1 MKIEDLKIAIDSV
14 MNDSYSLQL
23 YFVLKQDGQFIL
35 RLADLEDDSAAPEL
49 KVLFTDNI
57 RSRILENDDLQFCQ
71 LSTDDERANAIYHYD
86 YETYPDELGVFKDFN
101 IVTAISTIPKF
112 NFTQDDLGMLFG
124 YIIYIGTMQNGIV
137 LFKKHFPISLI
148 KRDSFLLGAV
158 KDKRRFEKVSGED
171 IIRMNGSMHLL
182 KVNDQIY
189 VMDVK
194 MLERNMGFTELIQ
207 KAAEQTLAS
216 IEELGILEDIE
227 VLKDSVA
234 ETSFARKL
242 SKVKRTSPIFKL
254 GISKETIIQFTK
266 TTAELAGKFKY
277 SEDGLTIRLD
287 TKKSKD
293 AFLKLMNDAFLRS
306 ELTKQYYE
314 ASAKDQLIA
323 EKNGLPVVKT

>member
-1 MKIEDLKIAIDSV
+1 MKIEELKANIDSV

-23 YFVLKQDGQFIL
+23 YFVLKQNNQFVL

-49 KVLFTDNI
+49 ENLFADNI
-57 RSRILENDDLQFCQ
+57 RNQVLENDDLVLRQ
-71 LSTDDERANAIYHYD
+71 LSTDDERDNAIYHYD
-86 YETYPDELGVFKDFN
+86 YETYPDELGAFKDFN
-101 IVTAISTIPKF
+101 IRTARSATPKF
-112 NFTQDDLGMLFG
+112 DFSKDDLGTLFG

-171 IIRMNGSMHLL
+171 IIRMNGSIQLL
-182 KVNDQIY
+182 KVNEQIY
-189 VMDVK
+189 VLDIK

-207 KAAEQTLAS
+207 KAAAQTVIS
-216 IEELGILEDIE
+216 IEELGILEDIKG
-227 VLKDSVA
+227 LKDSVA
-234 ETSFARKL
+234 EASFARKL

-254 GISKETIIQFTK
+254 GITKETIVEFTK

-277 SEDGLTIRLD
+277 SADGLTIRLD

-323 EKNGLPVVKT
+323 E

>member
-1 MKIEDLKIAIDSV
+1 MRIEEVKESIGSV
-14 MNDSYSLQL
+14 LNDSYSMQL
-23 YFVLKQDGQFIL
+23 YFVLKREDQFVL
-35 RLADLEDDSAAPEL
+35 RLADLEDDSAAPE
-49 KVLFTDNI
+49 VQALFTGNI
-57 RSRILENDDLQFCQ
+57 RNKILENEDLQLCQ

-86 YETYPDELGVFKDFN
+86 YETYPDELGVFKNFN
-101 IVTAISTIPKF
+101 IKSATASIPKF
-112 NFTQDDLGMLFG
+112 DFTQDDLGTLFG
-124 YIIYIGTMQNGIV
+124 YIIYVGSMQNGIV

-171 IIRMNGSMHLL
+171 IIRINGSAHLL
-182 KVNDQIY
+182 KVNDEIY

-194 MLERNMGFTELIQ
+194 ILERNMGFTKLIQ
-207 KAAEQTLAS
+207 KAAEQTLTA
-216 IEELGILEDIE
+216 IEELSILEDIE
-227 VLKDSVA
+227 VLKDSA
-234 ETSFARKL
+234 SETSFARKL

-254 GISKETIIQFTK
+254 GISKETIIEFTK

-287 TKKSKD
+287 TKKSKE

-314 ASAKDQLIA
+314 ASAKDQLSA
-323 EKNGLPVVKT
+323 E

>member
-1 MKIEDLKIAIDSV
+1 MRIEEVKESIGSV
-14 MNDSYSLQL
+14 LNDSYSMQL
-23 YFVLKQDGQFIL
+23 YFVLKRENQFVL
-35 RLADLEDDSAAPEL
+35 RLADLEDDSAAPE
-49 KVLFTDNI
+49 VQALFTGNI
-57 RSRILENDDLQFCQ
+57 RNQILENEDLQLCQ

-86 YETYPDELGVFKDFN
+86 YETYPDELGVFKNFN
-101 IVTAISTIPKF
+101 IKSATASIPKF
-112 NFTQDDLGMLFG
+112 DFTQDDLGTLFG
-124 YIIYIGTMQNGIV
+124 YIIYVGSMQNGIV

-171 IIRMNGSMHLL
+171 IIRINGSAHLL

-194 MLERNMGFTELIQ
+194 ILERNMGFTKLIQ
-207 KAAEQTLAS
+207 KAAEQTLTA

-227 VLKDSVA
+227 VLKDSA
-234 ETSFARKL
+234 SETSFARKL

-254 GISKETIIQFTK
+254 AISKETIIEFTK

-287 TKKSKD
+287 TKKSKE

-314 ASAKDQLIA
+314 ASAKDQLSA
-323 EKNGLPVVKT
+323 E

>member
-1 MKIEDLKIAIDSV
+1 MKIEELKANIDSV

-23 YFVLKQDGQFIL
+23 YFVLRQDNQFVL

-49 KVLFTDNI
+49 EALFTDNI
-57 RSRILENDDLQFCQ
+57 RNRVLENDDLALCQ
-71 LSTDDERANAIYHYD
+71 LSTDDERDNAIYHYD

-101 IVTAISTIPKF
+101 ITTAISVTPKF
-112 NFTQDDLGMLFG
+112 DFSKDDLGTLFG

-171 IIRMNGSMHLL
+171 IIRMNGSIQLL
-182 KVNDQIY
+182 KVNEQIY
-189 VMDVK
+189 VLNIK
-194 MLERNMGFTELIQ
+194 MLERNMGFTELIH
-207 KAAEQTLAS
+207 KAAAQTVTS

-234 ETSFARKL
+234 EVSFARKL

-254 GISKETIIQFTK
+254 GITKETIVEFTK

-277 SEDGLTIRLD
+277 SADGLTIRLD

-323 EKNGLPVVKT
+323 E

>member
-1 MKIEDLKIAIDSV
+1 MKIEDLKANIDSV

-23 YFVLKQDGQFIL
+23 YFVLKQDEQFIL
-35 RLADLEDDSAAPEL
+35 RLADLEDDFAAPEL
-49 KVLFTDNI
+49 EALFTNYI
-57 RSRILENDDLQFCQ
+57 RNQILENDDLTLCR
-71 LSTDDERANAIYHYD
+71 LSTDDERDNAIYLYD
-86 YETYPDELGVFKDFN
+86 YETYPEELGVFRNFS
-101 IVTAISTIPKF
+101 IGTAISTVPKF
-112 NFTQDDLGMLFG
+112 NFTQDDLGTLFG

-158 KDKRRFEKVSGED
+158 KDKQRFEKVSGED
-171 IIRMNGSMHLL
+171 IIRMNGSVQLL
-182 KVNDQIY
+182 KISDQIY
-189 VMDVK
+189 VLNIK

-207 KAAEQTLAS
+207 KAAAQTVTS

-227 VLKDSVA
+227 VLKDSA
-234 ETSFARKL
+234 TETSFARKL

-254 GISKETIIQFTK
+254 GITKETIVEFTK

-277 SEDGLTIRLD
+277 SADGLAIRLD

-323 EKNGLPVVKT
+323 E

>member
-1 MKIEDLKIAIDSV
+1 MRIEEVKESIGSV
-14 MNDSYSLQL
+14 LNDSYSMQL
-23 YFVLKQDGQFIL
+23 YFVLKREDQFVL
-35 RLADLEDDSAAPEL
+35 RLAAHEDASAAPE
-49 KVLFTDNI
+49 VQALFTGNI
-57 RSRILENDDLQFCQ
+57 RNKILENEDLQLCQ

-86 YETYPDELGVFKDFN
+86 YETYPDELGVFKNFN
-101 IVTAISTIPKF
+101 IKSATASIPKF
-112 NFTQDDLGMLFG
+112 DFTQDDLGTLFG
-124 YIIYIGTMQNGIV
+124 YIIYVGSMQNGIV

-171 IIRMNGSMHLL
+171 IIRINGSAHLL
-182 KVNDQIY
+182 KVNDEIY

-194 MLERNMGFTELIQ
+194 ILERNMGFTKLIQ
-207 KAAEQTLAS
+207 KAAEQTLTA

-227 VLKDSVA
+227 VLKDSA
-234 ETSFARKL
+234 SETSFARKL

-254 GISKETIIQFTK
+254 GISKETIIEFTK

-287 TKKSKD
+287 TKKSKE

-314 ASAKDQLIA
+314 ASAKDQLSA
-323 EKNGLPVVKT
+323 E

>member
-1 MKIEDLKIAIDSV
+1 MKIEDLKANIDAV

-23 YFVLKQDGQFIL
+23 YFVLKQNGEYVL

-49 KVLFTDNI
+49 ETLFADNI
-57 RSRILENDDLQFCQ
+57 KSQILENEDLSLCQ
-71 LSTDDERANAIYHYD
+71 LSTDDERDNAIYRYD
-86 YETYPDELGVFKDFN
+86 YETYPDELGVFKNFN
-101 IVTAISTIPKF
+101 ITTATSEIPKF
-112 NFTQDDLGMLFG
+112 DFTQDDLGMLFG
-124 YIIYIGTMQNGIV
+124 YIIYLGTMQNGIV

-171 IIRMNGSMHLL
+171 IIRMNGSIQLL

-189 VMDVK
+189 VLDIK

-207 KAAEQTLAS
+207 KAAAQTVAS
-216 IEELGILEDIE
+216 IEELGILEDID
-227 VLKDSVA
+227 VLTDAVA

-254 GISKETIIQFTK
+254 GITKETIVEFTK
-266 TTAELAGKFKY
+266 TTAELSGKFKY
-277 SEDGLTIRLD
+277 SADGLTIRLD

-306 ELTKQYYE
+306 ELTQQYYE

-323 EKNGLPVVKT
+323 E

>member
-1 MKIEDLKIAIDSV
+1 MRIEEVKESIGSV
-14 MNDSYSLQL
+14 LNDSYSMQL
-23 YFVLKQDGQFIL
+23 YFVLKREDQFVL
-35 RLADLEDDSAAPEL
+35 RLADLEDDSAAPE
-49 KVLFTDNI
+49 VQALFTGNI
-57 RSRILENDDLQFCQ
+57 RNQILENEDLQLCQ

-86 YETYPDELGVFKDFN
+86 YETYPDELGVFKNFN
-101 IVTAISTIPKF
+101 IKSATASIPKF
-112 NFTQDDLGMLFG
+112 DFTQDDLGTLFG
-124 YIIYIGTMQNGIV
+124 YIIYVGSMQNGIV

-171 IIRMNGSMHLL
+171 IIRINGSAHLL

-194 MLERNMGFTELIQ
+194 ILERNMGFTKLIQ
-207 KAAEQTLAS
+207 KAAEQTLTA

-227 VLKDSVA
+227 VLKDSA
-234 ETSFARKL
+234 SETSFARKL

-254 GISKETIIQFTK
+254 AISKETIIEFTK

-287 TKKSKD
+287 TKKSKE

-314 ASAKDQLIA
+314 ASAKDQLSA
-323 EKNGLPVVKT
+323 E

>member
-1 MKIEDLKIAIDSV
+1 MKIEELKANIDSV
-14 MNDSYSLQL
+14 MNASYSLQL
-23 YFVLKQDGQFIL
+23 YFVLKQDNQFVL

-49 KVLFTDNI
+49 EKLFVDNI
-57 RSRILENDDLQFCQ
+57 RNQVLENNDLVLCQ
-71 LSTDDERANAIYHYD
+71 LSTDDERDNAIYHYD

-101 IVTAISTIPKF
+101 ITTAISATPKF
-112 NFTQDDLGMLFG
+112 DFTKDDLGTLFG

-171 IIRMNGSMHLL
+171 IIRMNGSIQLL
-182 KVNDQIY
+182 KVNEQIY
-189 VMDVK
+189 VLNIK

-207 KAAEQTLAS
+207 KAAAQTVTS

-234 ETSFARKL
+234 EASFARKL

-254 GISKETIIQFTK
+254 GITKETIVEFTK

-277 SEDGLTIRLD
+277 SADGLTIRLD

-323 EKNGLPVVKT
+323 E

>member
-1 MKIEDLKIAIDSV
+1 MKIEDLKANIDSV

-23 YFVLKQDGQFIL
+23 YFVLKQDGQFVL

-49 KVLFTDNI
+49 EALFTNNI
-57 RSRILENDDLQFCQ
+57 RNQILENDDLMLCQ
-71 LSTDDERANAIYHYD
+71 LSTDDERDNAIYHYD
-86 YETYPDELGVFKDFN
+86 YETYPEELGVFKNFS
-101 IVTAISTIPKF
+101 IATAVSTVPKF
-112 NFTQDDLGMLFG
+112 NFKQDDLGALFG

-158 KDKRRFEKVSGED
+158 KDKQRFEKVTGED
-171 IIRMNGSMHLL
+171 IIRMNGSVQLL
-182 KVNDQIY
+182 KVNEQIY
-189 VMDVK
+189 VLNIK
-194 MLERNMGFTELIQ
+194 MLERNMGFTELIHR
-207 KAAEQTLAS
+207 AAAQTVTS

-234 ETSFARKL
+234 EVSFARKL

-254 GISKETIIQFTK
+254 GITKETIVEFTK

-277 SEDGLTIRLD
+277 SADGLTIRLD

-323 EKNGLPVVKT
+323 E

>member
-1 MKIEDLKIAIDSV
+1 
-14 MNDSYSLQL
+14 
-23 YFVLKQDGQFIL
+23 
-35 RLADLEDDSAAPEL
+35 
-49 KVLFTDNI
+49 
-57 RSRILENDDLQFCQ
+57 
-71 LSTDDERANAIYHYD
+71 
-86 YETYPDELGVFKDFN
+86 
-101 IVTAISTIPKF
+101 
-112 NFTQDDLGMLFG
+112 
-124 YIIYIGTMQNGIV
+124 MQNGIV

-171 IIRMNGSMHLL
+171 IIRINGSAHLL
-182 KVNDQIY
+182 KVNDEIY

-194 MLERNMGFTELIQ
+194 ILERNMGFTKLIQ
-207 KAAEQTLAS
+207 KAAEQTLTA

-227 VLKDSVA
+227 VLKDSA
-234 ETSFARKL
+234 SETSFARKL

-254 GISKETIIQFTK
+254 GISKETIIEFTK

-287 TKKSKD
+287 TKKSKE

-314 ASAKDQLIA
+314 ASAKDQLSA
-323 EKNGLPVVKT
+323 E

>member
-1 MKIEDLKIAIDSV
+1 MKIEELKASIDSV

-23 YFVLKQDGQFIL
+23 YFVLKQNGEYVL
-35 RLADLEDDSAAPEL
+35 RLANLEDNSAKPEL
-49 KVLFTDNI
+49 ETLFTDNI
-57 RSRILENDDLQFCQ
+57 KGRILGNEDLSLCQ
-71 LSTDDERANAIYHYD
+71 LSTDDERDNAIYHYD

-101 IVTAISTIPKF
+101 IATAILESPPPKF
-112 NFTQDDLGMLFG
+112 DFSKDDLGTLFG
-124 YIIYIGTMQNGIV
+124 YIIYIGNMQNNGIV

-158 KDKRRFEKVSGED
+158 KDKQRFEKVSGED
-171 IIRMNGSMHLL
+171 IIRMNGSVQFL

-189 VMDVK
+189 VLDIK

-207 KAAEQTLAS
+207 KAAAQTATS

-227 VLKDSVA
+227 VLKDSIT

-254 GISKETIIQFTK
+254 GITKETIVEFTK

-277 SEDGLTIRLD
+277 SADGLTIRLD

-323 EKNGLPVVKT
+323 ERMS

>member
-1 MKIEDLKIAIDSV
+1 MRIEDVKESIGSV
-14 MNDSYSLQL
+14 LNDSYSMQL
-23 YFVLKQDGQFIL
+23 YFVLKREDQFVL
-35 RLADLEDDSAAPEL
+35 RLADLEDDSAAPEVQAL
-49 KVLFTDNI
+49 FTGNIRNKVL
-57 RSRILENDDLQFCQ
+57 ENEDLQLCQ

-86 YETYPDELGVFKDFN
+86 YETYPDELGVFKNFN
-101 IVTAISTIPKF
+101 IKSATASIPKF
-112 NFTQDDLGMLFG
+112 DFTQDDLGTLFG
-124 YIIYIGTMQNGIV
+124 YIIYVGSMQNGIV

-171 IIRMNGSMHLL
+171 IIRINGSAHLL
-182 KVNDQIY
+182 KVNDEIY

-194 MLERNMGFTELIQ
+194 ILERNMGFTKLIQ
-207 KAAEQTLAS
+207 KAAEQTLTA

-227 VLKDSVA
+227 VLKDSA
-234 ETSFARKL
+234 SETSFARKL

-254 GISKETIIQFTK
+254 GISKETIIEFTK

-287 TKKSKD
+287 TKKSKE

-314 ASAKDQLIA
+314 ASAKDQLSA
-323 EKNGLPVVKT
+323 E

>member
-1 MKIEDLKIAIDSV
+1 MKIEELKAKIDSV

-23 YFVLKQDGQFIL
+23 YFVLKQDNQFVL

-49 KVLFTDNI
+49 EKLFINNI
-57 RSRILENDDLQFCQ
+57 RSQVLENDDLTLCQ
-71 LSTDDERANAIYHYD
+71 LSTDDERYNAIYHYD
-86 YETYPDELGVFKDFN
+86 YENYPDELGVFKDFN
-101 IVTAISTIPKF
+101 ITTAISTTPKF
-112 NFTQDDLGMLFG
+112 DFSKDDLGTLFG

-171 IIRMNGSMHLL
+171 IIRMNGEVQLL
-182 KVNDQIY
+182 KINEQIY
-189 VMDVK
+189 VLNIK
-194 MLERNMGFTELIQ
+194 MLERNMGFTELVQ
-207 KAAEQTLAS
+207 KAATQTITS
-216 IEELGILEDIE
+216 IEELGILEDIK
-227 VLKDSVA
+227 VLKNSVA
-234 ETSFARKL
+234 DAGFARKL

-254 GISKETIIQFTK
+254 GITKKTIVEFTK
-266 TTAELAGKFKY
+266 TTSELAGKFKY

-323 EKNGLPVVKT
+323 E

>member
-1 MKIEDLKIAIDSV
+1 MKIEDLKANIDAV

-23 YFVLKQDGQFIL
+23 YFVLKQNGEYVL

-49 KVLFTDNI
+49 ETLFTDNI
-57 RSRILENDDLQFCQ
+57 KARILENEDLSLCQ
-71 LSTDDERANAIYHYD
+71 LSTDDERDNAIYRYD
-86 YETYPDELGVFKDFN
+86 YETYPDELGVFKNFN
-101 IVTAISTIPKF
+101 ITTATSEIPKF
-112 NFTQDDLGMLFG
+112 DFTQDDLGTLFG
-124 YIIYIGTMQNGIV
+124 YIIYIGTMQHGIV

-171 IIRMNGSMHLL
+171 IIRMNGSVQLI

-189 VMDVK
+189 VLDIK
-194 MLERNMGFTELIQ
+194 MLERNMGFTELIH
-207 KAAEQTLAS
+207 KAAAQTVTS

-227 VLKDSVA
+227 VLTDAVA

-242 SKVKRTSPIFKL
+242 SKVKQSSPIFKL
-254 GISKETIIQFTK
+254 GITKETIIEFTK
-266 TTAELAGKFKY
+266 TTSALSGKFKY

-306 ELTKQYYE
+306 ELTQQYYE

-323 EKNGLPVVKT
+323 E

>member
-1 MKIEDLKIAIDSV
+1 MRIEEVKESIGSV
-14 MNDSYSLQL
+14 LNDSYSMQL
-23 YFVLKQDGQFIL
+23 YFVLKREDQFVL
-35 RLADLEDDSAAPEL
+35 RLADLEDDSAAPE
-49 KVLFTDNI
+49 VQALFTGNI
-57 RSRILENDDLQFCQ
+57 RNKILENEDLQLCQ

-86 YETYPDELGVFKDFN
+86 YETYPDELGVFKNFN
-101 IVTAISTIPKF
+101 IKSATASSPKF
-112 NFTQDDLGMLFG
+112 DFTQDDLGTLFG
-124 YIIYIGTMQNGIV
+124 YIIYVGSMQNGIV

-171 IIRMNGSMHLL
+171 IIRINGSAHLL
-182 KVNDQIY
+182 KVNDEIY

-194 MLERNMGFTELIQ
+194 ILERNMGFTKLIQ
-207 KAAEQTLAS
+207 KAAEQTLTA

-227 VLKDSVA
+227 VLKDSA
-234 ETSFARKL
+234 SETSFARKL

-254 GISKETIIQFTK
+254 GISKETIIEFTK

-287 TKKSKD
+287 TKKSKE

-314 ASAKDQLIA
+314 ASAKDQLSA
-323 EKNGLPVVKT
+323 E